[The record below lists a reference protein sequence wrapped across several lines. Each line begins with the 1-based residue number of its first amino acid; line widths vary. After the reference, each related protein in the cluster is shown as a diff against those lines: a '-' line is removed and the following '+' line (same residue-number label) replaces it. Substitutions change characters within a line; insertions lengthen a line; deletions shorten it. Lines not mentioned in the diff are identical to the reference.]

1 MRRIFKGIALQL
13 SFAAF
18 LFFLATENVFPQPKD
33 VVEKAQEIGFGEI
46 AFLAR
51 EFESTPSPMKML
63 EIHVEVL
70 NKSRRTPAPPNS
82 IKVVV
87 SPKEIKFP
95 EEFAA
100 TEFNLTQ
107 EETTVTVALP
117 PNTGRILIFGFSLP
131 EKKPESITFEIQINP
146 PDGEKKVVKWEGSG
160 N

>member
-1 MRRIFKGIALQL
+1 MMAKIFKNIALHL
-13 SFAAF
+13 PFVAF

-33 VVEKAQEIGFGEI
+33 IVEKGQGISFGEI
-46 AFLAR
+46 AFLTR

-70 NKSRRTPAPPNS
+70 NKSRRTTAPPNS

-87 SPKEIKFP
+87 VPIEVKFP
-95 EEFAA
+95 EEPPP

-107 EETTVTVALP
+107 EETTLTVALP

-146 PDGEKKVVKWEGSG
+146 PDGEKKTVKWEG